1 MCKRQIHRI
10 ASLTSLHFFI
20 TATDFDQWVTEVPLY
35 MYMYINNV
43 LSSTYTHVHVV
54 HVHMYQYIIYN
65 VDVAVQLYLSEVE
78 EAWLVSVVG
87 FETVL

>member
-1 MCKRQIHRI
+1 MQETQIHRV
-10 ASLTSLHFFI
+10 ASLKSLYFFI

-54 HVHMYQYIIYN
+54 HVHMYQYIYN